1 MSDRDNPDYRNSI
14 KESISAVE
22 SLCIK
27 IVGNKMRSF
36 QLLLDEIVKKVQ
48 LDRDLQ
54 QGFQKIYSWSSDK
67 EGIRHALMDD
77 PNLSFDDAK
86 FMLV

>member
-1 MSDRDNPDYRNSI
+1 
-14 KESISAVE
+14 
-22 SLCIK
+22 
-27 IVGNKMRSF
+27 MRSF

-67 EGIRHALMDD
+67 EGIRHALMND

-86 FMLV
+86 FMLVSCSAFVNYLVSKATKSGIEIK